1 MQHCGLRGACLPGAL
16 LHCGRDPGTQKCFGA
31 GDVSAVDV
39 KGGGWHRSSATP
51 GIQQDEWETWTWLSM
66 KAKGTWDSSA
76 WLNAGR
82 GQQ

>member
-39 KGGGWHRSSATP
+39 KGGG
-51 GIQQDEWETWTWLSM
+51 G
-66 KAKGTWDSSA
+66 GTVP
-76 WLNAGR
+76 LPHQGPNRMNGKRGR
-82 GQQ
+82 G